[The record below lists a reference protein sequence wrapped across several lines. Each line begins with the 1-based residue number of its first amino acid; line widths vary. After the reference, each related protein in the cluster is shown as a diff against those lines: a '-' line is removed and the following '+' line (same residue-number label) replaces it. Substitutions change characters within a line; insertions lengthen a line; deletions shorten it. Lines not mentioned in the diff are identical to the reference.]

1 MTIAAR
7 SRPLDDLTHQILLNW
22 LQSPM
27 LFSAR

>member
-22 LQSPM
+22 LQSM